1 MKNIDEIYNELQ
13 DDNELNKTLK
23 EARVEYKKIK
33 KISLIIIVIV
43 DLLILLFFRES
54 IDSIFTLFFV
64 IITILITDCGL
75 SAIVIYFTKTSKK
88 QIEFIDKYNEK
99 VTKKILNNFYDNV
112 EFYPEKEMPEYI
124 YEQVNE
130 YEYYNIYLSDNYF
143 EALINNKY
151 SIQMAEVKT
160 EEKVKVY
167 NSQNEVEREDI
178 IIKFNGL
185 FAKVSMEKSINSEIK
200 IMQDGKFY
208 LEKNKLNMDSSEFEK
223 YFDVKSSNSIIG
235 MQILTSDV
243 MEELVDFENKTKM
256 KYDICINNNELYLR
270 FHSGSFEVDIEDY
283 KNDVL
288 DKSIIRKYF
297 YMINFTYNLSTKL
310 IEVINNIEI

>member
-43 DLLILLFFRES
+43 DLLMLLFFRES
-54 IDSIFTLFFV
+54 IGSIFTLFFV

-75 SAIVIYFTKTSKK
+75 SAVVIYFTKTSKK

-151 SIQMAEVKT
+151 SIQMAEVET

-178 IIKFNGL
+178 IIL

-270 FHSGSFEVDIEDY
+270 FHSGSFGVNIEDF

>member
-124 YEQVNE
+124 YEQVN
-130 YEYYNIYLSDNYF
+130 
-143 EALINNKY
+143 
-151 SIQMAEVKT
+151 
-160 EEKVKVY
+160 
-167 NSQNEVEREDI
+167 
-178 IIKFNGL
+178 
-185 FAKVSMEKSINSEIK
+185 
-200 IMQDGKFY
+200 
-208 LEKNKLNMDSSEFEK
+208 
-223 YFDVKSSNSIIG
+223 
-235 MQILTSDV
+235 
-243 MEELVDFENKTKM
+243 
-256 KYDICINNNELYLR
+256 
-270 FHSGSFEVDIEDY
+270 
-283 KNDVL
+283 
-288 DKSIIRKYF
+288 
-297 YMINFTYNLSTKL
+297 
-310 IEVINNIEI
+310 

>member
-151 SIQMAEVKT
+151 SIQMAEVET

-270 FHSGSFEVDIEDY
+270 FHSGSFGVNIEDF

>member
-43 DLLILLFFRES
+43 DLLMLLFFRES
-54 IDSIFTLFFV
+54 IGSIFTLFFV

-75 SAIVIYFTKTSKK
+75 SAVVIYFTKTSKK

-151 SIQMAEVKT
+151 SIQMAEVET

-270 FHSGSFEVDIEDY
+270 FHSGSFGVNIEDF